1 MSFFS
6 GDCEGCAER
15 DRLNR
20 QIAASVRPD
29 LDSEFNVEPGL
40 KGKVGSDIVGTS
52 LDKSDE
58 IDALAKLP
66 ETEQRRLTRVAKA
79 GKKVSAK
86 TRIKQLQLRGR
97 FSPRAPGG

>member
-1 MSFFS
+1 MR
-6 GDCEGCAER
+6 E
-15 DRLNR
+15 
-20 QIAASVRPD
+20 IVASVRPD
-29 LDSEFNVEPGL
+29 LDFEFNVEPGL
-40 KGKVGSDIVGTS
+40 KGKVASGIVGTS

-86 TRIKQLQLRGR
+86 TRIRQLQLRGR
-97 FSPRAPGG
+97 FSPRATGR